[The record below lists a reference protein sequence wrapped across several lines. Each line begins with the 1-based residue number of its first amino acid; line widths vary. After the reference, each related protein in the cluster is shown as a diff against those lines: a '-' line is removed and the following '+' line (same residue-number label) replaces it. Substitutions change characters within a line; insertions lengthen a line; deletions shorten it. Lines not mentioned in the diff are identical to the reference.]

1 MATINIR
8 VTKKE
13 KAELQAIAAS
23 MRKTL
28 SAYLRDAAQQEAYRV
43 ICLRDRAMVAE
54 QETEAKS

>member
-13 KAELQAIAAS
+13 KAELQAVAAS

-43 ICLRDRAMVAE
+43 ICLRDALPS
-54 QETEAKS
+54 QDQTK

>member
-13 KAELQAIAAS
+13 KAELQAVAAS

-43 ICLRDRAMVAE
+43 ICLRDALPSQERA
-54 QETEAKS
+54 K

>member
-13 KAELQAIAAS
+13 KAELQTIAAS

-43 ICLRDRAMVAE
+43 ICLRDAMPS
-54 QETEAKS
+54 QNQTETK